1 MLEEIN
7 ACLKSLENSY
17 MLSFKEVSSESNKL
31 NSLLDSLKENDSKDK
46 LKKSEILNIART
58 IDNLSIQNEYKLS
71 LIKDFPE
78 YFSNIRL
85 KK

>member
-7 ACLKSLENSY
+7 TCLKSLENSY
-17 MLSFKEVSSESNKL
+17 MLSFREVNAESEKL
-31 NSLLDSLKENDSKDK
+31 NSLLDNFKEYDSKDK
-46 LKKSEILNIART
+46 LKKSEILNIAKT

-71 LIKDFPE
+71 LMEDFPE

>member
-7 ACLKSLENSY
+7 TCLKSLENSY
-17 MLSFKEVSSESNKL
+17 MLSFREVNAESKKL
-31 NSLLDSLKENDSKDK
+31 NSLLDNFKEYDSKDK
-46 LKKSEILNIART
+46 LKKSEILNIAKT

-71 LIKDFPE
+71 LIEDFPE

>member
-7 ACLKSLENSY
+7 TCLKSLANSY
-17 MLSFKEVSSESNKL
+17 MLSFREVNAESKKL
-31 NSLLDSLKENDSKDK
+31 NSLLDNFKEYDSKDK
-46 LKKSEILNIART
+46 LKKSEILNIAKI

-71 LIKDFPE
+71 LMEDFPE

>member
-7 ACLKSLENSY
+7 TCLKSLENSY
-17 MLSFKEVSSESNKL
+17 MLSFREVNAESKKL
-31 NSLLDSLKENDSKDK
+31 NSLLANFKEYDSKDK
-46 LKKSEILNIART
+46 LKKSEILNIAKT

-71 LIKDFPE
+71 LMEDFPE

>member
-1 MLEEIN
+1 MLEDIN

-17 MLSFKEVSSESNKL
+17 MLSYKEVNAESNKL
-31 NSLLDSLKENDSKDK
+31 NGLLDSLKEYDSKNK
-46 LKKSEILNIART
+46 LKKSEILNIAKT
-58 IDNLSIQNEYKLS
+58 IDSLSIQNEYKLS
-71 LIKDFPE
+71 LIEDFPE

>member
-7 ACLKSLENSY
+7 TCLKSLANSY
-17 MLSFKEVSSESNKL
+17 MLSFREVNAESKKL
-31 NSLLDSLKENDSKDK
+31 NSLLDNFKEYDSKDK
-46 LKKSEILNIART
+46 LKKSEILNIAKT
-58 IDNLSIQNEYKLS
+58 IDNLSIKNEYKLS
-71 LIKDFPE
+71 LMEDFPE

>member
-7 ACLKSLENSY
+7 TCLKSLENSY
-17 MLSFKEVSSESNKL
+17 MLSFREVNAESKKL
-31 NSLLDSLKENDSKDK
+31 NSLLDNFKEYDSKDK
-46 LKKSEILNIART
+46 LKKSEILNIAKT

-71 LIKDFPE
+71 LMEDFPE